1 MKTKKILSTITA
13 VLILLTQT
21 AFAKDYSDYPQ
32 KFWDVSKDHWA
43 YAYISELTDKNVISG
58 YEDGSFKPEETVSR
72 AEWSKMLVVA
82 SGKQPIALE
91 NNKSY
96 AVDYNSNDWYY
107 GYINSVISY
116 MNFYN
121 DGGNYY
127 FKPNQSASRE
137 DVTVSL
143 VKLKGYSIDNVDY
156 SYISKFKDSNS
167 VSNDLKKYIA
177 VAIEKGLITGFED
190 NTFRGQDTLTRAE
203 AATLLCR
210 AFQLGN
216 DNKTT
221 NSNSV
226 YLDGSDVNSNVS
238 NETNKEESK
247 NDSESDLSDSEN
259 SSGNTIINNTVN
271 NTVNNNT
278 TINNN
283 GNGNINVNNG
293 TINNNYSSDNS
304 VKEDNSDD
312 EEENKDTPLHQY
324 KIDILAKADTKYR
337 LYTSHEDDL
346 YYIDGDTIYKVDMV
360 TGDKEDIID
369 FEDIKVT
376 YEGKTY
382 IASNIKSLFYD
393 NKNNTLAVYGDFENK
408 TVFGDSSGIYARAVS
423 VPDCKYLEIKK
434 SMSDYPH
441 ILGVT
446 SNGYVVDQYG
456 IEILQDKTFNSLISC
471 HSMNYCETE
480 EGLYFINPGKLTYY
494 DYNDSEVLYDYK
506 NVTSTGIN
514 EEYVVFIG
522 NNNFVCINEESKSFS
537 TKDIYVNDYYS
548 LNTNNFE
555 KLCFINSNNDIIVYD
570 KINKCFRIISEN
582 K

>member
-1 MKTKKILSTITA
+1 MKTKRILSTFMA
-13 VLILLTQT
+13 VMILLTQT
-21 AFAKDYSDYPQ
+21 ALAKDYSDYPQ

-43 YAYISELTDKNVISG
+43 YEYISELADKNVISG
-58 YEDGSFKPEETVSR
+58 YTDGSFKPEETVSR

-82 SGKQPIALE
+82 SGKQPVSLE
-91 NNKSY
+91 DNKSY
-96 AVDYNSNDWYY
+96 AIDYNSNDWCY

-143 VKLKGYSIDNVDY
+143 VKLKGYNVDNVDY

-167 VSNDLKKYIA
+167 ISNELKKYIA
-177 VAIEKGLITGFED
+177 VAIEKELISGYED

-226 YLDGSDVNSNVS
+226 YLDPSEVNSNS
-238 NETNKEESK
+238 NNETNKEESK

-259 SSGNTIINNTVN
+259 SSGNTIINNN
-271 NTVNNNT
+271 NTINNT

-283 GNGNINVNNG
+283 GNGNININNG
-293 TINNNYSSDNS
+293 TINNNSSDTSENEENI
-304 VKEDNSDD
+304 KD
-312 EEENKDTPLHQY
+312 EENEDTPY
-324 KIDILAKADTKYR
+324 YEYAIDTLVEANTEYR
-337 LYTSHEDDL
+337 LYIMNEDML
-346 YYIDGDTIYKVDMV
+346 YYIDGDSIYSVDTI
-360 TGDKEDIID
+360 TGEEENIID

-382 IASNIKSLFYD
+382 TASNIKSLFYD
-393 NKNNTLAVYGDFENK
+393 NENDTLAVYGDFENN
-408 TVFGDSSGIYARAVS
+408 TIFGDSSGIYARAVS
-423 VPDCKYLEIKK
+423 IPDCEYLEIKK

-456 IEILQDKTFNSLISC
+456 IEILKNNEFISLVRANS
-471 HSMNYCETE
+471 MDYCETE

-494 DYNDSEVLYDYK
+494 DFNDSEVIYDYK
-506 NVTSTGIN
+506 NVTTTGIN

-522 NNNFVCINEESKSFS
+522 NNYFVYVNEESKEIS
-537 TKDIYVNDYYS
+537 TEDIYVKDYCS
-548 LNTNNFE
+548 LNTNAFE
-555 KLCFINSNNDIIVYD
+555 KLCFVNSNNDVIVYD
-570 KINKCFRIISEN
+570 KVNGSFRIIYEN

>member
-1 MKTKKILSTITA
+1 MKTRKILSTIMA

-82 SGKQPIALE
+82 SGKQPITLE

-226 YLDGSDVNSNVS
+226 YLDGSNVNSNVS

-247 NDSESDLSDSEN
+247 NDSEGDLSDSEN
-259 SSGNTIINNTVN
+259 SSGNTIINN
-271 NTVNNNT
+271 NTVNNT

-283 GNGNINVNNG
+283 GNGNVNVNNG

-304 VKEDNSDD
+304 ED
-312 EEENKDTPLHQY
+312 EEEIKETPYHKY

-346 YYIDGDTIYKVDMV
+346 YYIDGDTIYKVNMI
-360 TGDKEDIID
+360 TGNKEDIID

-382 IASNIKSLFYD
+382 SASNIKSLFYD

-408 TVFGDSSGIYARAVS
+408 TVFGDYSGIYAKAVS
-423 VPDCKYLEIKK
+423 VPDCEYLEIKK

-456 IEILQDKTFNSLISC
+456 IEILQDNTFNSLIRC
-471 HSMNYCETE
+471 NAINYCETE

-494 DYNDSEVLYDYK
+494 NYNDSEVLYDYK

-514 EEYVVFIG
+514 KEYVVFIG

-537 TKDIYVNDYYS
+537 TKDIYVNDYS

-555 KLCFINSNNDIIVYD
+555 KLCFINSNNDIVVYD

>member
-1 MKTKKILSTITA
+1 MKTKRILSTMVVVI
-13 VLILLTQT
+13 LLLTQT
-21 AFAKDYSDYPQ
+21 VMAKDYSDYPQ
-32 KFWDVSKDHWA
+32 RFWDVSKDHWA
-43 YAYISELTDKNVISG
+43 YSYISELTDKNVISG
-58 YEDGSFKPEETVSR
+58 YEDGSFRPEETVSR

-82 SGKQPIALE
+82 SGKQPISLE
-91 NNKSY
+91 DNKSY
-96 AVDYNSNDWYY
+96 AIDYNSKEWYY
-107 GYINSVISY
+107 GYINSVVDY

-143 VKLKGYSIDNVDY
+143 VKLKGYNVDNVDY

-167 VSNDLKKYIA
+167 ISNDLKKYVS
-177 VAIEKGLITGFED
+177 VAIEKELISGYED

-226 YLDGSDVNSNVS
+226 YLDPSEVNSNVN

-259 SSGNTIINNTVN
+259 SSGNTIINN
-271 NTVNNNT
+271 NT

-283 GNGNINVNNG
+283 GSINVNNG
-293 TINNNYSSDNS
+293 VINNNYSSENESEKEDEENNS
-304 VKEDNSDD
+304 VV
-312 EEENKDTPLHQY
+312 EEENENEDTPYHEY
-324 KIDILAKADTKYR
+324 EIDTLVEANTKYR
-337 LYTSHEDDL
+337 LYTSHEDNL
-346 YYIDGDTIYKVDMV
+346 YYIEGDTIYKVNMI
-360 TGDKEDIID
+360 TRDKETVID
-369 FEDIKVT
+369 FEDIVVN
-376 YEGKTY
+376 YEGKNYT
-382 IASNIKSLFYD
+382 ASSIRSLFYD
-393 NKNNTLAVYGDFENK
+393 NKRDTLAVYGDFENK

-423 VPDCKYLEIKK
+423 VPDCEYLEINK

-446 SNGYVVDQYG
+446 KNGYVPEQYG
-456 IEILQDKTFNSLISC
+456 IGFYSGPEFKRIVEFKGGIDFYEKDNSIHFIS
-471 HSMNYCETE
+471 NGRYA
-480 EGLYFINPGKLTYY
+480 IY
-494 DYNDSEVLYDYK
+494 DYNELKEVVNYK
-506 NVTSTGIN
+506 NVTSAGIN
-514 EEYVVFIG
+514 KNDVVFIG
-522 NNNFVCINEESKSFS
+522 NNQFMFVNDESNVFS
-537 TKDIYVNDYYS
+537 TEDIYVKDYGS

-555 KLCFINSNNDIIVYD
+555 KLCFINSNNDVVVYD
-570 KINKCFRIISEN
+570 KINKCFRIIYKN

>member
-1 MKTKKILSTITA
+1 MKTKRIFLTLMA

-21 AFAKDYSDYPQ
+21 VMAKDYSDYPQ

-43 YAYISELTDKNVISG
+43 YEYISELADKNVISG
-58 YEDGSFKPEETVSR
+58 YTDGSFKPEETVSR

-82 SGKQPIALE
+82 SGKQPVTLE
-91 NNKSY
+91 DNKSY
-96 AVDYNSNDWYY
+96 AVDYNSNDWCY

-127 FKPNQSASRE
+127 FKPSQSASRE

-143 VKLKGYSIDNVDY
+143 VKLKGYSVDNVDY

-167 VSNDLKKYIA
+167 ISNELKKYIA
-177 VAIEKGLITGFED
+177 VAIEKELISGYED

-238 NETNKEESK
+238 NETNKEES
-247 NDSESDLSDSEN
+247 NNASNGDLSDSEN
-259 SSGNTIINNTVN
+259 SSGNTIINNN
-271 NTVNNNT
+271 NTTINNT

-283 GNGNINVNNG
+283 GNGNVNVNNG
-293 TINNNYSSDNS
+293 TINNNSSDIS
-304 VKEDNSDD
+304 DNEENTED
-312 EEENKDTPLHQY
+312 EEENEETPYHKYAIDTL
-324 KIDILAKADTKYR
+324 IEANTEYR
-337 LYTSHEDDL
+337 LYTMNEDML
-346 YYIDGDTIYKVDMV
+346 YYVDGDSIYSVDTI
-360 TGDKEDIID
+360 TGDKETVID
-369 FEDIKVT
+369 FEDIDVT

-382 IASNIKSLFYD
+382 TASNIKSLFYD
-393 NKNNTLAVYGDFENK
+393 NENDTLAVYGDFENK
-408 TVFGDSSGIYARAVS
+408 TIFGDSSGIYARAVS
-423 VPDCKYLEIKK
+423 VPDCEYLEIKK

-456 IEILQDKTFNSLISC
+456 IELLKNNEFTSLIRT
-471 HSMNYCETE
+471 NAIDYCETE

-494 DYNDSEVLYDYK
+494 DFNDSEVMYDFK
-506 NVTSTGIN
+506 NITSTGIN

-522 NNNFVCINEESKSFS
+522 NNYFLCVNEESKSFS
-537 TKDIYVNDYYS
+537 TEDIQVKDYCS
-548 LNTNNFE
+548 LNTNAFE
-555 KLCFINSNNDIIVYD
+555 KLSFVNSNNDIIVYD
-570 KINKCFRIISEN
+570 KVNGSFRIIYEN